1 VLGRGPF
8 ISREGDRAA
17 HPSIFDARIG
27 PWISICFGRVPRR
40 YQSVAVDFKWRDQV
54 QVIMNSRHS
63 HQHLPANSI
72 YPVTS
77 TEQASS
83 RRPPTRRGSA
93 HTHCHHLSRLAVRAR
108 GKGKA
113 ALRTRGRSSY
123 VARIRDGKRP
133 NQAQICAW
141 KDLRLPAPMNLYIHP
156 LYVLVSKILSSIL
169 NSSALIHPIYHPLST
184 LSTVGPTCH
193 FI

>member
-1 VLGRGPF
+1 
-8 ISREGDRAA
+8 
-17 HPSIFDARIG
+17 
-27 PWISICFGRVPRR
+27 
-40 YQSVAVDFKWRDQV
+40 
-54 QVIMNSRHS
+54 MNSRHS
-63 HQHLPANSI
+63 HQHLPVNSI

-77 TEQASS
+77 TEQGSS

-93 HTHCHHLSRLAVRAR
+93 HTHCHHLCCSRLAVRAR

-113 ALRTRGRSSY
+113 ALRTRGRSSC

-141 KDLRLPAPMNLYIHP
+141 KDLRLPALMDLYIHP
-156 LYVLVSKILSSIL
+156 LYVLVSKIFSSIL
-169 NSSALIHPIYHPLST
+169 NSSALIYPLYHPLST
-184 LSTVGPTCH
+184 LSTVGLTCH